1 MEVEVSPGIDYPL
14 GNSHISQVAGT
25 MILSSSNGWENIFDI
40 FWDMLDPSKVDL
52 HDIHHFCPKD
62 FIHYMQNKRPCSHAF
77 HGSSIHKICL
87 ISPMVAGHKR
97 SMMRTSTLSSTFIGM
112 YMLNS
117 VGKT

>member
-1 MEVEVSPGIDYPL
+1 
-14 GNSHISQVAGT
+14 
-25 MILSSSNGWENIFDI
+25 
-40 FWDMLDPSKVDL
+40 MLDPSKVDL

-77 HGSSIHKICL
+77 HGSSIHKTCL
-87 ISPMVAGHKR
+87 ISPMVAGHRR

-112 YMLNS
+112 YMFNS